1 MKKVTIWTLCGLV
14 LLAAGCAGSRAPKV
28 AVHLP
33 EKYNTPDGMILS
45 PDGDI
50 YLNCPNFND
59 ANYPAK
65 VIKIDRDH
73 QVTELCTLTPPNP
86 KSGAFGALGID
97 IGPDGHLYIADN
109 QSLSG
114 LSGPESRL
122 VRVIMSDGKAVRTEV
137 LVTDFLQ
144 ANAVTCYGD
153 SVYVTET
160 SLDPDAYPMP
170 SGVYRFRYSE
180 FKGRPIKLKHQA
192 QDEHLVV
199 KLYTYNR
206 EWAVGANGMAFDAE
220 GRLLVCNFGETSIER
235 FTLDEE
241 GQVKLREVVARG
253 NGMESTDGM
262 KICPQTGDI
271 YVADFVGDA
280 VHRVCPRTGKVTVLW
295 KNGVNLGGADG
306 LLDKPSEVC
315 LRGNKLYIAN
325 IDLPFGGNEYD
336 EHHTVSVIELDQ

>member
-1 MKKVTIWTLCGLV
+1 
-14 LLAAGCAGSRAPKV
+14 
-28 AVHLP
+28 
-33 EKYNTPDGMILS
+33 
-45 PDGDI
+45 
-50 YLNCPNFND
+50 
-59 ANYPAK
+59 
-65 VIKIDRDH
+65 
-73 QVTELCTLTPPNP
+73 
-86 KSGAFGALGID
+86 
-97 IGPDGHLYIADN
+97 
-109 QSLSG
+109 
-114 LSGPESRL
+114 
-122 VRVIMSDGKAVRTEV
+122 
-137 LVTDFLQ
+137 LQ

-180 FKGRPIKLKHQA
+180 FKGRPIKLKHHG

-206 EWAVGANGMAFDAE
+206 DWAVGANGMAFDAE

-241 GQVKLREVVARG
+241 GQVTLREVVARG

-280 VHRVCPRTGKVTVLW
+280 VHKVCPQTGKVTVLW